1 MLNIRDTERIH
12 IWSEGRQ
19 CIQKDDRLLWKVSQL
34 SSHAAFHLNCQIA
47 CRTSEKSSADIRS
60 RTQELR
66 LRGKTVCSESRQ
78 APLEDKPACFL
89 CNPPVLIACSTF
101 WRDGVDVRDGFTRD
115 ATRGKIMYLERRQAN
130 MTGSRLSPHVVFQ
143 LTNLMIRRTLEICK
157 TKQTELR
164 PRRKEC
170 TEIVGNRH

>member
-66 LRGKTVCSESRQ
+66 LRGKTVCSERDVWQPCAMHDMFDTRSSFFRILTASSCRRRSR
-78 APLEDKPACFL
+78 CTG
-89 CNPPVLIACSTF
+89 TF
-101 WRDGVDVRDGFTRD
+101 
-115 ATRGKIMYLERRQAN
+115 AN
-130 MTGSRLSPHVVFQ
+130 MTRVTEAAVK
-143 LTNLMIRRTLEICK
+143 TL
-157 TKQTELR
+157 LHNFL
-164 PRRKEC
+164 
-170 TEIVGNRH
+170 V